1 MVYTVNKFGVN
12 INNCGNSWLIKA
24 RLVGAVK
31 LSKVASRTIDLPEDF
46 SFELMASAYNFSWY
60 FDGSELII
68 PIGHGELTI
77 AVVGKE
83 GKEELRITLFSQKK
97 INYVDALFEK
107 VEDVIGINED
117 LKDFHKIWRRDP
129 LLSQSYDFLRGFRL
143 RKTGLWNALLIGVCQ
158 QNASF
163 RQGWNML
170 ALIYKNLGLKVE
182 IEGGKATIVPPS
194 PERIAR
200 SSVGELRKCK
210 LGYRAEAVKKCA
222 EAFYSGILSE
232 EDVDKYGEEDLTRVK
247 GIGKY
252 TARLALILSDRR
264 YELPPIDRWLAR
276 IISEVYNVSVG
287 EAEGEWVSRWG
298 KWCGLAAFITTLALD
313 AEPLTQALRRIRE
326 GRVTP
331 TFNESKVTPLTLWKF
346 I

>member
-1 MVYTVNKFGVN
+1 M
-12 INNCGNSWLIKA
+12 
-24 RLVGAVK
+24 K
-31 LSKVASRTIDLPEDF
+31 LSKVASRIIGLPEDF
-46 SFELMASAYNFSWY
+46 SFELMASAYSFSWY

-68 PIGHGELTI
+68 PIGRGELTI
-77 AVVGKE
+77 AVVRKE
-83 GKEELRITLFSQKK
+83 DREKLRITLFSQKK
-97 INYVDALFEK
+97 INYVDILFEK
-107 VEDVIGINED
+107 VEDVIGVNEE

-200 SSVGELRKCK
+200 SSVGELRRCK
-210 LGYRAEAVKKCA
+210 LGYRAETVKKCA
-222 EAFYSGILSE
+222 EAFCSGILSE
-232 EDVDKYGEEDLTRVK
+232 EDVDKYGEEDLTEIR

-276 IISEVYNVSVG
+276 IISEVYNVPVG

-313 AEPLTQALRRIRE
+313 AEPLTQALKRIRE